1 MIVTE
6 KVKDSNASPHITQ
19 KDVILCRSGIQY
31 YHKSELQGFITE
43 DNKPPVEKE
52 LYREYRPA
60 NVIVKAKELC
70 KALPVSCEHPF
81 EWITPDNFK
90 ELAGGVTDNEVDVV
104 ALEGEATGEIG
115 LKSNITF
122 FTRELYDYYTANK
135 EVSLGYTV
143 EKHFVE
149 NPEEVG
155 YDIILDRIIEVNH
168 LAITKSGR
176 GGSSVA
182 VIDSII
188 GGMKPMRTGIWSW
201 LTKGKQTD
209 SKTSFGKDVMSALH
223 HCKGSTEEEQTK
235 ELKGVFDS
243 CANLKD
249 CEKKTTMLNVIR
261 DCYDSR
267 EKAFENEEA
276 LVKTLDSMYQQIV
289 ADSNKDFEEAPDAEK
304 EKNSKDEGENKD
316 SEEQKKSK
324 DEDEKKDKD
333 KGENKDSLLT
343 KEEIAKAVKD
353 SMLAELK
360 ELVPSLVKET
370 LGIKET
376 KKETITG
383 GQLDSNT
390 TNVITRDY
398 SEFLE

>member
-1 MIVTE
+1 MT
-6 KVKDSNASPHITQ
+6 
-19 KDVILCRSGIQY
+19 
-31 YHKSELQGFITE
+31 
-43 DNKPPVEKE
+43 
-52 LYREYRPA
+52 
-60 NVIVKAKELC
+60 
-70 KALPVSCEHPF
+70 
-81 EWITPDNFK
+81 
-90 ELAGGVTDNEVDVV
+90 
-104 ALEGEATGEIG
+104 
-115 LKSNITF
+115 
-122 FTRELYDYYTANK
+122 NK

-209 SKTSFGKDVMSALH
+209 SKTSFGKDVVSALH

-289 ADSNKDFEEAPDAEK
+289 ADSNKDFEEATDSEK
-304 EKNSKDEGENKD
+304 EKDGCKDTEGEKN
-316 SEEQKKSK
+316 SK
-324 DEDEKKDKD
+324 DEDEKKNKD
-333 KGENKDSLLT
+333 ANKDSLLS
-343 KEEIAKAVKD
+343 KEEIAQAVKD

-370 LGIKET
+370 LGIKEP
-376 KKETITG
+376 KKDNSG
-383 GQLDSNT
+383 VQLDSNT
-390 TNVITRDY
+390 SVITRDY